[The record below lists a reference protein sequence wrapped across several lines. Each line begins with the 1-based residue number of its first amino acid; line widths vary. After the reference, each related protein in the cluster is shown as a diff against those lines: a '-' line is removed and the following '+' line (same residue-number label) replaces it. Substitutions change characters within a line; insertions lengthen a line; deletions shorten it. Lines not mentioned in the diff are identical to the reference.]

1 MTKRKFYII
10 KTLVAIGLAIFFYFF
25 LDFAKKNTIHPSK
38 SNFAFV
44 CLLALGIG
52 IILIKGADFLFLYK
66 RPKRP
71 IEIEEEQKQIQIEKE
86 EAKEKE
92 RKRIEA
98 LPVLEITLS
107 TNEKIVGKF
116 EEKSYYFLN
125 MKDNSKIYTRYIVK
139 VEKVKENEDN

>member
-1 MTKRKFYII
+1 M
-10 KTLVAIGLAIFFYFF
+10 
-25 LDFAKKNTIHPSK
+25 
-38 SNFAFV
+38 